1 MVGGHTSERQR
12 VQIVTMLTETQ
23 WATLRALIDRL
34 IPADDY
40 PGGWDAGVGD
50 YLERQFA
57 GDLSD
62 ALELYLS
69 GLDALDVEARTTAG
83 VSFAALAPDA
93 QDGLLRQVELGEVV
107 TDWPIE
113 PVAFFRAAAEHAA
126 EGFYGDPGNGG
137 NRDGVSWRMI
147 GFEVT
152 G

>member
-1 MVGGHTSERQR
+1 
-12 VQIVTMLTETQ
+12 MLTEAQ
-23 WATLRALIDRL
+23 RATLRALIDRL
-34 IPADDY
+34 IPADDF

-50 YLERQFA
+50 YLYRQFA

-62 ALELYLS
+62 VVDLYRG
-69 GLDALDVEARTTAG
+69 GLDALDVEARTAAG

-93 QDGLLRQVELGEVV
+93 QDELLRRVEAGEVAADCSV
-107 TDWPIE
+107 DPAE
-113 PVAFFRAAAEHAA
+113 FFRAATEHAA
-126 EGFYGDPGNGG
+126 EGYYGDPGNGG

>member
-1 MVGGHTSERQR
+1 
-12 VQIVTMLTETQ
+12 MLTEPQ
-23 WATLRALIDRL
+23 RATLRALIDRL
-34 IPADDY
+34 IPADDF

-57 GDLSD
+57 GDLCHLLD
-62 ALELYLS
+62 VYRA
-69 GLDALDVEARTTAG
+69 GLDALDVEARVTAG
-83 VSFAALAPDA
+83 ISFAALPPDV
-93 QDGLLRQVELGEVV
+93 QDELLRRVELGEVV
-107 TDWPIE
+107 TDWP
-113 PVAFFRAAAEHAA
+113 VDAAAFFRAATEHAA

>member
-1 MVGGHTSERQR
+1 
-12 VQIVTMLTETQ
+12 MLTEAQ
-23 WATLRALIDRL
+23 RATLRALVDRL
-34 IPADDY
+34 IPADDF

-50 YLERQFA
+50 YLDRQFA

-62 ALELYLS
+62 LLDVYRA
-69 GLDALDVEARTTAG
+69 GLDALEVEARATSG

-93 QDGLLRQVELGEVV
+93 QDGLLHRVDVGDVA
-107 TDWPIE
+107 TDWPVDPAE
-113 PVAFFRAAAEHAA
+113 FFRAAAEHAA

>member
-1 MVGGHTSERQR
+1 
-12 VQIVTMLTETQ
+12 MLTEPQ
-23 WATLRALIDRL
+23 RATLRALIDRL
-34 IPADDY
+34 IPADDF

-62 ALELYLS
+62 VLDLYRS
-69 GLDALDVEARTTAG
+69 GLDALEVEARATSG
-83 VSFAALAPDA
+83 ISFAALAPDV

-113 PVAFFRAAAEHAA
+113 AVAFFRAAAEHVA

>member
-1 MVGGHTSERQR
+1 
-12 VQIVTMLTETQ
+12 MLTEAQ
-23 WATLRALIDRL
+23 RATLRALVDRL
-34 IPADDY
+34 IPADDF

-50 YLERQFA
+50 YLDRQFA

-62 ALELYLS
+62 VADLYRS
-69 GLDALDVEARTTAG
+69 GLDALDVEARTAAG

-93 QDGLLRQVELGEVV
+93 QDELLRRVEAGEVAA
-107 TDWPIE
+107 DWSVDPAE
-113 PVAFFRAAAEHAA
+113 FFRAATEHAA

-147 GFEVT
+147 GFEVS

>member
-1 MVGGHTSERQR
+1 
-12 VQIVTMLTETQ
+12 MLTEPQ
-23 WATLRALIDRL
+23 RATLRALIDRL
-34 IPADDY
+34 IPADDF

-50 YLERQFA
+50 YLDRQFA

-62 ALELYLS
+62 ALDLYRS
-69 GLDALDVEARTTAG
+69 GLDALDVEARATAG
-83 VSFAALAPDA
+83 VNFTELAPDA
-93 QDGLLRQVELGEVV
+93 QDELLRRVEVGEVV
-107 TDWPIE
+107 TDWPVDPPE
-113 PVAFFRAAAEHAA
+113 FFRTAAEHAA